1 MLVEG
6 LRKYCMVREMGQM
19 IERAQNL
26 TEVWLLLE
34 LHFERQTAL
43 IDGLVSQLLESERA
57 VIDAQILTYYNKV
70 LRAIR
75 EAKELERLQDFL
87 TPNQIETLLTVLPSK
102 EVNYWRLEQ
111 MDVSTE
117 DMPVAFYVFARRRA
131 QELCLNAAAAKIF
144 QDVPSVRGA
153 AWEGPCVLGDLCGKR
168 HMPEACSMFEELAPR
183 DRLAVNQRKQLCHF
197 RFRHPDSQPCPSHSL
212 PACSMRVHA
221 DASQA
226 AGETRAIVI
235 EVEEEPEEPGED
247 EEFYAAN
254 FEIIG

>member
-6 LRKYCMVREMGQM
+6 LRKYCMVREMGQV

-34 LHFERQTAL
+34 SHFDRQTAL
-43 IDGLVSQLLESERA
+43 
-57 VIDAQILTYYNKV
+57 IDAQILTYYNKV

-87 TPNQIETLLTVLPSK
+87 TPNQIETLLTGLPSK

-111 MDVSTE
+111 MNVSAE
-117 DMPVAFYVFARRRA
+117 DMPVAFYVFARRRV

-144 QDVPSVRGA
+144 QDVSSVRGA
-153 AWEGPCVLGDLCGKR
+153 TWEGPCVLGNLCGKR
-168 HMPEACSMFEELAPR
+168 HMPEVCSMFEELAPR

-212 PACSMRVHA
+212 PACSIQGCMRMHHKLLHEA
-221 DASQA
+221 LRK
-226 AGETRAIVI
+226 ERL
-235 EVEEEPEEPGED
+235 EP
-247 EEFYAAN
+247 
-254 FEIIG
+254 